1 MGLGD
6 VLVGDVAEKY
16 KEVYDSGPISCDLG
30 YAGCKREGDR
40 RQQAGGSGQIAAK
53 DI

>member
-1 MGLGD
+1 M
-6 VLVGDVAEKY
+6 VGIVAEKY
-16 KEVYDSGPISCDLG
+16 GRVYNSGFIRCDVG
-30 YAGCKREGDR
+30 YGGCKREGDR